1 MDVPRLLRQQ
11 PAGLLV
17 QPTGDGL
24 VGLLRS
30 HGHPVG
36 GREIPLRQRI
46 HRRLL
51 HIGVLPRKGGVGQ
64 PAHRVAVLIDADP
77 QAVDLLPQRFRVGGA
92 QQSHH
97 LLPCLAVR
105 QLRQHPQRRIQAD
118 GRIHRVLPPDE
129 DLRRRLIGKAPHRAV
144 VRTLTLAQRL
154 QALPVGFLRRGIGVP
169 VPLAVLV
176 DIILIHRLRGE
187 HRIRRFHHGILR
199 QIRRRRRPLRLAS
212 DYLYSA
218 ADRQHQRRQ
227 HAAQNCSHSFH
238 VTFPPWSVPR
248 L

>member
-24 VGLLRS
+24 VGLLRP
-30 HGHPVG
+30 HRHPVG

-51 HIGVLPRKGGVGQ
+51 HISVLPRKGGVGQ

-118 GRIHRVLPPDE
+118 GRIHRVLPSGE

-144 VRTLTLAQRL
+144 VRPLTLAQLLQRL
-154 QALPVGFLRRGIGVP
+154 SIFAVRRIIGVP

-176 DIILIHRLRGE
+176 DVIFIHRLLGK
-187 HRIRRFHHGILR
+187 HRIGRLPDRILR

-218 ADRQHQRRQ
+218 AARQHQRRQ
-227 HAAQNCSHSFH
+227 HAAQNCSHSLH